1 MDDLERA
8 QELERE
14 IAALPVGYISRKKIN
29 GKVQCYYQ
37 WRENGKLKGRY
48 LKEGELE
55 PLEALILHRRNLQKE
70 LRKLKG
76 ASAFVKAPTVEF
88 ESNVITGDALFEFA
102 KGVRG
107 WEKRDCFSDMERYL
121 YGESRDRVCLVFGL
135 RRTGKTTMLR
145 QAILDMSAENMR
157 RCAYIK
163 ARNSDRMETL
173 NRDLKQLFALGYR
186 FVFLDE
192 VTLLKD
198 FIDSAALFS
207 DVFAAQGMK
216 LVLSGTDSLGFW
228 FATHQELYDRA
239 VTIHTT
245 FIPFREHSRL
255 LGLHDIDEYI
265 RYGGTLRAGEID
277 FDDKELNAEEASF
290 RDDEST
296 RRYIDSAICRNIQHS
311 LAYYEGGT
319 HFRHLRSLY
328 VAGELT
334 GAINRIIESMSHA
347 FLLDVLTNDFKSHDL
362 GSAADVLRK
371 ERDPNKRTDILDR
384 IDKETVTARLMEILE
399 IQNQEMRTVG
409 VTETHV
415 AEIREYL
422 KALDLFVDCPVET
435 TIPGAEPLE
444 HVLFTQPGM
453 RYCQAQA
460 LVHVLMKDSTFASVS
475 EREKQIVCD
484 RILEEVRG
492 RMMEDIVL
500 LETQKAAQRYQRV
513 FKLQF
518 SRGEYDMVVYDE
530 RENRCAVYEIKHS
543 GRDIP
548 EQRRHLCDEEMLR
561 QTERR
566 FGSVVGRY
574 VLYRGPTLSAP
585 EDGVRYLNVEEYLET
600 LSQEII
606 FADEQIR
613 PSEIQTGEPP
623 FDMTMM

>member
-1 MDDLERA
+1 MRI

-14 IAALPVGYISRKKIN
+14 ITALPAGYISRKTIN
-29 GKVQCYYQ
+29 GKVRYYHQ
-37 WRENGKLKGRY
+37 WTENGKLKSRY
-48 LKEGELE
+48 LKEGERE
-55 PLEALILHRRNLQKE
+55 PLEAQIAHRRSLQEELKTLQRSNLIDKSSQ
-70 LRKLKG
+70 
-76 ASAFVKAPTVEF
+76 TDF
-88 ESNVITGDALFEFA
+88 ESNVVIGDGLLAFA
-102 KGVRG
+102 KGVQG
-107 WEKRDCFSDMERYL
+107 WEKRDCFSRLEQYL
-121 YGESRDRVCLVFGL
+121 YGESRDRVCLVSGL

-145 QAILDMSAENMR
+145 QAILDMSTDDMR
-157 RCAYIK
+157 KCAYIK
-163 ARNSDRMETL
+163 ARSTDRMEML

-186 FVFLDE
+186 YIFLDE
-192 VTLLKD
+192 ITLVRD

-255 LGLHDIDEYI
+255 LGLHDIDAYI

-277 FDDKELNAEEASF
+277 FDDKDLNAEDASF

-311 LAYYEGGT
+311 LACYEGGT

-328 VAGELT
+328 EAEELT
-334 GAINRIIESMSHA
+334 GAINRIIESMNHA
-347 FLLDVLTNDFKSHDL
+347 FLLAVLTRDFKSHDL

-371 ERDPNKRTDILDR
+371 ERDPSKRTDILDH
-384 IDKETVTARLMEILE
+384 IDKETVTARLMDILE
-399 IQNQEMRTVG
+399 IRNRNMQTIG

-422 KALDLFVDCPVET
+422 KALDLFVDCPTET
-435 TIPGAEPLE
+435 ATPGAEPLE

-460 LVHVLMKDSTFASVS
+460 LVHVLMKDEVFFGMS
-475 EREKQIVCD
+475 EKEKQMVCD

-500 LETQKAAQRYQRV
+500 LETQKVAQNHQRV
-513 FKLQF
+513 FQLQF
-518 SRGEYDMVVYDE
+518 ARGEYDMVIYDE
-530 RENRCAVYEIKHS
+530 SENCCAVYEIKHS
-543 GRDIP
+543 ERTVP
-548 EQRRHLCDEEMLR
+548 EQRRHLCDEEMLW

-566 FGSVVGRY
+566 FGPVVGRY
-574 VLYRGPTLSAP
+574 VLYRGPDLPPS
-585 EDGVRYLNVEEYLET
+585 EDGVRYLNVETYLEG
-600 LSQEII
+600 LSQGII
-606 FADEQIR
+606 FADDQG
-613 PSEIQTGEPP
+613 EILDTQTEGFS